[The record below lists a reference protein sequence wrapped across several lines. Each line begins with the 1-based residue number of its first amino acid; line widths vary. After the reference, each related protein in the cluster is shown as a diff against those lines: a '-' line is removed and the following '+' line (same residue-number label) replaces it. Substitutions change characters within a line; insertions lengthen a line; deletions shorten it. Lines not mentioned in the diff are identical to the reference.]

1 MTQTNNPNNRPDW
14 EQAFAEYARE
24 SAPDLLP
31 RILAGIDSSGVPS
44 AESSPDT
51 PVRNTSSGRRQTRF
65 TRRVL
70 YSAAGIAAAVLVGLL
85 VLRPLLLADRNSA
98 SLKDIAEPQISV
110 TSPSDGSHPA
120 ADHRDGEHAL
130 RPDKKSPDNQDIAN
144 LSPDWFFAS
153 WSRAEAPSVEAQSA
167 EAESPKTVTLKNVRL
182 ETHAANTATDAVS
195 EPAEEP
201 IDNLFLLYIDDVMQK
216 KVLVRSDSLSPDNE
230 YKQLTFRFVTT
241 LYIDNEYWLVLE
253 PVLN

>member
-85 VLRPLLLADRNSA
+85 VLRPLLLADRKSA
-98 SLKDIAEPQISV
+98 SLNDVSGTQTV
-110 TSPSDGSHPA
+110 TPPEDSHPA
-120 ADHRDGEHAL
+120 TDHRDGEHAL
-130 RPDKKSPDNQDIAN
+130 RPDKKSPDNQDIAS
-144 LSPDWFFAS
+144 LSPDSDWFSAS
-153 WSRAEAPSVEAQSA
+153 RSCVEAQSA
-167 EAESPKTVTLKNVRL
+167 EAESPRTVTLKNVRL

-195 EPAEEP
+195 EPAEETT
-201 IDNLFLLYIDDVMQK
+201 DNLFLLYIDGVMQK

-230 YKQLTFRFVTT
+230 YKQLTFRLVTT

>member
-51 PVRNTSSGRRQTRF
+51 PVRNTSSGRRHTRF

-85 VLRPLLLADRNSA
+85 VLRPLLLADRKSA
-98 SLKDIAEPQISV
+98 SLNDVSGTQTV
-110 TSPSDGSHPA
+110 TPPEDSNPA
-120 ADHRDGEHAL
+120 ADHRDGEHVL
-130 RPDKKSPDNQDIAN
+130 QPSKKSPDNQDIAN

-153 WSRAEAPSVEAQSA
+153 WPCAEAQSA
-167 EAESPKTVTLKNVRL
+167 EAESPRTVTLKNVRL

-201 IDNLFLLYIDDVMQK
+201 IDNLFLLYIDGVMQK

>member
-98 SLKDIAEPQISV
+98 SLKDIAEPQTSV
-110 TSPSDGSHPA
+110 TPPEDSHPA

-144 LSPDWFFAS
+144 LSPDWFFTS
-153 WSRAEAPSVEAQSA
+153 WARTEPQSAEAQSA
-167 EAESPKTVTLKNVRL
+167 EAESPRTVTLKNVRL

-195 EPAEEP
+195 EPAEETT
-201 IDNLFLLYIDDVMQK
+201 DNLFLLYIDDVMQK
-216 KVLVRSDSLSPDNE
+216 KVLVRSDSLAPDID
-230 YKQLTFRFVTT
+230 YTQLTFRLVTT

>member
-98 SLKDIAEPQISV
+98 SLKDIAEPQTSV
-110 TSPSDGSHPA
+110 IAPSKGSNPA
-120 ADHRDGEHAL
+120 TDQDAGIHDA
-130 RPDKKSPDNQDIAN
+130 RPDKKSPDNRDFAN
-144 LSPDWFFAS
+144 LSPDWFFTS
-153 WSRAEAPSVEAQSA
+153 WSCAEAQSA
-167 EAESPKTVTLKNVRL
+167 EAESPRTVTLKNVRL

-230 YKQLTFRFVTT
+230 YKQLTFRLVTT

>member
-1 MTQTNNPNNRPDW
+1 M
-14 EQAFAEYARE
+14 
-24 SAPDLLP
+24 
-31 RILAGIDSSGVPS
+31 
-44 AESSPDT
+44 
-51 PVRNTSSGRRQTRF
+51 
-65 TRRVL
+65 

-85 VLRPLLLADRNSA
+85 VLRPLLLADRKSA
-98 SLKDIAEPQISV
+98 SLNDVSGTQTV
-110 TSPSDGSHPA
+110 TPPEDSHPA
-120 ADHRDGEHAL
+120 ADHRDGENAL
-130 RPDKKSPDNQDIAN
+130 RPDKKSPDNQDIAS
-144 LSPDWFFAS
+144 LSPDWSYFLS
-153 WSRAEAPSVEAQSA
+153 CSEAQSA

-230 YKQLTFRFVTT
+230 YKQLTFRLVTT

>member
-1 MTQTNNPNNRPDW
+1 MTQTNNPNNQPDW
-14 EQAFAEYARE
+14 EQALAEYARE

-85 VLRPLLLADRNSA
+85 ILRPLLLADRNSA

-110 TSPSDGSHPA
+110 TSPSDGSNPA
-120 ADHRDGEHAL
+120 TDHRDGEHAL
-130 RPDKKSPDNQDIAN
+130 RPDKKPPDNQDIAS
-144 LSPDWFFAS
+144 LSPDSEWFCAS
-153 WSRAEAPSVEAQSA
+153 WSCVEAQSA
-167 EAESPKTVTLKNVRL
+167 EAESPRTVTLKNVRL

-195 EPAEEP
+195 EPTEETT
-201 IDNLFLLYIDDVMQK
+201 DNLFLLYIDGVMQK

>member
-85 VLRPLLLADRNSA
+85 VLRPLLLADRKSA
-98 SLKDIAEPQISV
+98 SLNDVSGTQTV
-110 TSPSDGSHPA
+110 TPPEDSNPA

-144 LSPDWFFAS
+144 LSPDSDWFFVS
-153 WSRAEAPSVEAQSA
+153 WSRAEAQSA
-167 EAESPKTVTLKNVRL
+167 EAESPRTVTLKNVRL
-182 ETHAANTATDAVS
+182 ETQAANSATDTVTA
-195 EPAEEP
+195 PAEETT
-201 IDNLFLLYIDDVMQK
+201 DNLFLLYIDGVIQRK
-216 KVLVRSDSLSPDNE
+216 ILVRSDSLAPDID
-230 YKQLTFRFVTT
+230 YTQLTFRLVTT
-241 LYIDNEYWLVLE
+241 LSIEDEYWLVLE
-253 PVLN
+253 PVQD

>member
-31 RILAGIDSSGVPS
+31 RILAGIDSSGVPA
-44 AESSPDT
+44 AENNPDT
-51 PVRNTSSGRRQTRF
+51 TARDTSSGRRQTRF

-85 VLRPLLLADRNSA
+85 VLRPLLLADRKSA
-98 SLKDIAEPQISV
+98 SLNDVSGTQTV
-110 TSPSDGSHPA
+110 TPPEDSNPA
-120 ADHRDGEHAL
+120 TDHRDGEHAL
-130 RPDKKSPDNQDIAN
+130 RPDKKSPDNQDIAS
-144 LSPDWFFAS
+144 LSPDFDWFSAS
-153 WSRAEAPSVEAQSA
+153 RSCVEAQSA
-167 EAESPKTVTLKNVRL
+167 EAESPRTVTLKNVRL